1 MTRLHL
7 RPKAQIKVRRHPAG
21 GGNAHLR
28 CMELFESRTHAKKS
42 KTCLRRFWTFGASD
56 VTRTRDLLITSEMHY
71 RLCYTSMIS

>member
-28 CMELFESRTHAKKS
+28 CMESFESRTHAKSPKPAGAD
-42 KTCLRRFWTFGASD
+42 FGLLEL
-56 VTRTRDLLITSEMHY
+56 VT
-71 RLCYTSMIS
+71 